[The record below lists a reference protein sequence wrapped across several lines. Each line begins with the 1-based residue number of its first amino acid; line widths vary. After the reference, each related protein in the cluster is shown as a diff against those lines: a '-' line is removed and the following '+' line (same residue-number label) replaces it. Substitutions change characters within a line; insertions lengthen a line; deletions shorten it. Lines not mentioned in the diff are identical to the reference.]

1 MTGLRVGLT
10 QRVEHLPDRDERRDA
25 LDQQWAALIE
35 RVGLVPVPIPNLLAD
50 PAEFVDTMDLALIV
64 LTGGND
70 LAHLPGASN
79 PAPERDA
86 TEARLLDHAATRT
99 LPVLGACRGM
109 QMMISHAAGT
119 LVRVDGHVRKPHAI
133 AVIDERGWPLRDR
146 RVVNSF
152 HDWGAGRDGLGALVA
167 LAVAPD
173 GTVEAACH
181 PALPQ
186 VCVMWHPERAP
197 QDPGDVALIRAL
209 LEHETRASNH
219 SRGG

>member
-1 MTGLRVGLT
+1 MDRPRVGLT
-10 QRVEHLPDRDERRDA
+10 QRVEDLPDRGERRDA
-25 LDQQWAALIE
+25 LDQQWAVLMDHA
-35 RVGLVPVPIPNLLAD
+35 GLTPVPIPNLVGD
-50 PAEFVDTMDLALIV
+50 PAGLVDALDLALLV

-70 LAHLPGASN
+70 LAYLPDASN
-79 PAPERDA
+79 PASERDA
-86 TEARLLDHAATRT
+86 TEARLIDHATNRG

-109 QMMISHAAGT
+109 QMMVSHAGGT
-119 LVRVDGHVRKPHAI
+119 LSRVRGHVRNPHAVSVLD
-133 AVIDERGWPLRDR
+133 ARGWPLRDG

-152 HDWGAGRDGLGALVA
+152 HDWGVEPGALGALVA

-181 PALPQ
+181 PELPQ

-197 QDPGDVALIRAL
+197 QDSIDLDLIHAL
-209 LEHETRASNH
+209 LEHEPHASNR

>member
-1 MTGLRVGLT
+1 MTRPRVGLT
-10 QRVEHLPDRDERRDA
+10 QRVEDLPDRGERRDA
-25 LDQQWAALIE
+25 LDQQWAALLE
-35 RVGLVPVPIPNLLAD
+35 HAGLTPVPIPNLLRD
-50 PAEFVDTMDLALIV
+50 PAEFVDAMDLALIV

-86 TEARLLDHAATRT
+86 TETRLLDHAATRR
-99 LPVLGACRGM
+99 LPVFGACRGM
-109 QMMISHAAGT
+109 QMMVDHAGGT
-119 LVRVDGHVRKPHAI
+119 LERVDGHVRNPHAI
-133 AVIDERGWPLRDR
+133 DVLDARGWPLRDR
-146 RVVNSF
+146 RIVNSF
-152 HDWGAGRDGLGALVA
+152 HDWGAGRGALGSLVA

-181 PALPQ
+181 PDLPQ

-197 QDPGDVALIRAL
+197 QDPADVDLIRAL

-219 SRGG
+219 SRRG

>member
-1 MTGLRVGLT
+1 MARPRVGLT
-10 QRVEHLPDRDERRDA
+10 QRVEHLSDRDERRDA

-35 RVGLVPVPIPNLLAD
+35 HAGLMPVPIPNLLRD

-70 LAHLPGASN
+70 LAHLRGASN

-86 TEARLLDHAATRT
+86 TEARLLDHATTRR

-109 QMMISHAAGT
+109 QMMVAHSAGT
-119 LVRVDGHVRKPHAI
+119 LIRVDGHVRRPH
-133 AVIDERGWPLRDR
+133 VIDVLDDRGWPLRDR

-152 HDWGAGRDGLGALVA
+152 HNWGAGREALGALVA

-186 VCVMWHPERAP
+186 VCVMWHPERSP
-197 QDPGDVALIRAL
+197 QDPADVDLIRAL
-209 LEHETRASNH
+209 LEHETRASDH
-219 SRGG
+219 SRRG

>member
-1 MTGLRVGLT
+1 MNRPRVGLT
-10 QRVEHLPDRDERRDA
+10 QRVEYLPDRDERRDA

-35 RVGLVPVPIPNLLAD
+35 HAALTPVPIPNLLRD

-86 TEARLLDHAATRT
+86 TEGRLLDHATTRR

-109 QMMISHAAGT
+109 QMMVAHAAGT
-119 LVRVDGHVRKPHAI
+119 LTRVDGHVRMPHTI
-133 AVIDERGWPLRDR
+133 EVIDDRGWPLRDQ

-152 HDWGAGRDGLGALVA
+152 HDWGAGREALGALVA

-186 VCVMWHPERAP
+186 VCVMWHPERSP
-197 QDPGDVALIRAL
+197 QDPADVDLIRAL
-209 LEHETRASNH
+209 LEHETHASNH
-219 SRGG
+219 SRRG